1 MSCFFLLSLIVPF
14 KLNLRGFILKN
25 NRSGQAEI
33 LNDAELDRI
42 ARNLK
47 SREHKLFFAIAR
59 YTGERFG
66 AICQLKTGDVYD
78 EFGNAL
84 KEINF
89 RANTRKASPDGKK
102 QSRQVPI
109 IDRFRDALVA
119 YHPKSCD
126 RDAWLFPSPIKDGQ
140 SITWSAADKWFRAA
154 TAAAGMEHRGI
165 SGHSLRRSFIT
176 KLYDAGIDLHA
187 IQQITGHKSL
197 AVLQKYIG
205 TNPRKIRDAL
215 SGAFS

>member
-1 MSCFFLLSLIVPF
+1 M
-14 KLNLRGFILKN
+14 KN

-33 LNDAELDRI
+33 LNDTELDRI

-66 AICQLKTGDVYD
+66 AICQLKIGDVYD

-84 KEINF
+84 PEISF
-89 RANTRKASPDGKK
+89 RANTRKASPDGTR
-102 QSRQVPI
+102 QSKQVPI
-109 IDRFRDALVA
+109 IDRFKDALVA

-126 RDAWLFPSPIKDGQ
+126 RDAWLFPSPIKDGR
-140 SITWSAADKWFRAA
+140 SITWSAADKWLRLAVA
-154 TAAAGMEHRGI
+154 SAGMEHRGI

-176 KLYDAGIDLHA
+176 KLYEAGIDLHA
-187 IQQITGHKSL
+187 IQQITGHKSV

-205 TNPRKIRDAL
+205 SNHRKIRDAL
-215 SGAFS
+215 RSAFE